1 MSNLG
6 DGSYQFVSA
15 DFRTMYTTAHAA
27 ITQLELWNFIK
38 KDPGEGG
45 FMFSNA
51 EEVKLISAKIEQLGY
66 HGHSGA
72 SFGCTMRSMQYV
84 AKHGYEKFK
93 EEYVKN
99 SS

>member
-38 KDPGEGG
+38 KDPGQGG
-45 FMFSNA
+45 FTFNDT
-51 EEVKLISAKIEQLGY
+51 EEIKMIYSRIEELGY
-66 HGHSGA
+66 AGHSGS
-72 SFGCTMRSMQYV
+72 SFGCIMRSMQYV